1 MYETRETEEGP
12 PKESVTKK
20 MEGCFEGM
28 SVACRWELRIRGGLA
43 EGKLK
48 LRKEIG
54 GMRKDGGTEG
64 KTEDVDREVTKE
76 RRHAFL
82 VLVKER
88 EDEGRGVGTCGR
100 EDEGLESGRE
110 EELLN

>member
-1 MYETRETEEGP
+1 M
-12 PKESVTKK
+12 ES
-20 MEGCFEGM
+20 CFEGM
-28 SVACRWELRIRGGLA
+28 SIARGWELRIRGGLA

-48 LRKEIG
+48 FRKEVG
-54 GMRKDGGTEG
+54 GMRKDSGTEG
-64 KTEDVDREVTKE
+64 KTEDVDGEVTKE

-88 EDEGRGVGTCGR
+88 EHEGRGVSTCGG

>member
-1 MYETRETEEGP
+1 
-12 PKESVTKK
+12 